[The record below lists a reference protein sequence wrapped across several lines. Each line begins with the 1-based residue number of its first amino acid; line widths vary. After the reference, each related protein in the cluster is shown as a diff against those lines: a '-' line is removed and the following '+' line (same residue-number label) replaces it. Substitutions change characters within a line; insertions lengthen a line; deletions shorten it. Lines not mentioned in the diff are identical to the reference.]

1 MRSIKS
7 LSLAIVNRCLA
18 PLEYKIVPASY
29 GIGTYID
36 MAATVAGAKAKGQ
49 TVCEYIETLWDQRGC
64 TVRVIEEMKRSGCFA
79 ALNNVVEIGPG
90 TGRYLDFV
98 LREAKPTRYEIYET
112 ASDWAGWLAE
122 TYRPA
127 VIRQRPDG
135 RTLRDTRSQSCEL
148 VHAHGVFV
156 YLSLLNSFEY
166 FSEISRVLSPGGYLV
181 FDLLPAAK
189 FDEPTIN
196 RWLKTENRYPVVLP
210 DEHVRKYFA
219 GKGFK
224 LIHEFDNKYGEGHS
238 HYFVFRR
245 ESASEN

>member
-7 LSLAIVNRCLA
+7 VGLSIVNRCLL
-18 PLEYKIVPASY
+18 PLGYKIVPAGY
-29 GIGTYID
+29 GLGTYID

-49 TVCEYIETLWDQRGC
+49 TVCEYVETLWNQKGS
-64 TVRVIEEMKRSGCFA
+64 TARVIEEMKRSGCFTT
-79 ALNNVVEIGPG
+79 LNNVLELGPG

-98 LREAKPTRYEIYET
+98 LREAKPRRYEIYET
-112 ASDWAGWLAE
+112 ARDWAGWLAE
-122 TYRPA
+122 TYSPT
-127 VIRQRPDG
+127 VIRQHADG
-135 RTLRDTRSQSCEL
+135 HTLHQTPSQSCEL
-148 VHAHGVFV
+148 VHGHGVFV
-156 YLSLLNSFEY
+156 YLSLLHSFEY
-166 FSEISRVLSPGGYLV
+166 FSEVCRVLAPGGYLV
-181 FDLLPAAK
+181 FDFLPAAK

-224 LIHEFDNKYGEGHS
+224 LIHEFDNRYGEGHS

-245 ESASEN
+245 GLDK